1 MDEEIKKL
9 LEENLEISKESL
21 KILKG
26 IQRKNRIAF
35 LFKTIYWILL
45 IFALYYGYQSLQ
57 PYFQSIQQSL
67 DSLKNFPQLKF

>member
-9 LEENLEISKESL
+9 LEENLEVSKESL

-57 PYFQSIQQSL
+57 PYFQSIQQSI